1 MEVRELI
8 GSEIVETI
16 SEYIIV
22 KTKERMLDVNGK
34 PYCRIQVLY
43 DICLN
48 NGDGDIVASYDNI
61 KSARKWAKE
70 NKNVLHIFKIY

>member
-1 MEVRELI
+1 MKERKLI

-16 SEYIIV
+16 GEYTIV

-34 PYCRIQVLY
+34 PYGRIQVWY
-43 DICLN
+43 DICLD

-61 KSARKWAKE
+61 KEVRKWAKE
-70 NKNVLHIFKIY
+70 N